1 MKAKNVF
8 LGLEVNASV
17 QGALKG
23 VFSASYPRLDEDKLD
38 VRYSVWLKSLFFRE
52 EKVLAALGSLL
63 FGGAEAEVKA
73 RAFSLTLAYPEWR
86 CVAVRDLVR
95 EGRWF
100 LVVTEREPLK
110 KLKKGSE
117 LAEAEASD
125 AYLGSVIGRDFYGA
139 AFAIEALKTSVG
151 ASIEVDDASL
161 MAA

>member
-52 EKVLAALGSLL
+52 EKVLTALGSLL
-63 FGGAEAEVKA
+63 FGGSETAVKA
-73 RAFSLTLAYPEWR
+73 RAFSLTVAYPEWR

-100 LVVTEREPLK
+100 LVVTERDPK
-110 KLKKGSE
+110 KMLKKGGE
-117 LAEAEASD
+117 LA
-125 AYLGSVIGRDFYGA
+125 
-139 AFAIEALKTSVG
+139 
-151 ASIEVDDASL
+151 SL
-161 MAA
+161 R

>member
-52 EKVLAALGSLL
+52 EKVLTALGSLL
-63 FGGAEAEVKA
+63 FGGSETAVKA
-73 RAFSLTLAYPEWR
+73 RAFSLTVAYPEWR

-100 LVVTEREPLK
+100 LVVTERDPK
-110 KLKKGSE
+110 KMLKKGGGVGVVEVSE
-117 LAEAEASD
+117 
-125 AYLGSVIGRDFYGA
+125 AYLGSVIGRDFYEA
-139 AFAIEALKTSVG
+139 AFLVEAMKESVVG
-151 ASIEVDDASL
+151 SLDAGGASL